1 MEFKTLLSNLRD
13 EVSCSVCSNI
23 FTDPKQLSCLH
34 SFCLSCLRQWHR
46 RSHGIQGRHGG
57 DTIKC
62 PKCLAV
68 NEVPRSGNLKDLPT
82 SFYLNGLI
90 DILAIKEC
98 KNSRVTCGN
107 CEQKCSE
114 SSYCFQ
120 CCLFYCAK
128 CEDAHN
134 IMRSNKD
141 HRVMALKEFQDRDYE
156 DVLKRP
162 VFCPEPRHKNEELK
176 YYCKNCKTAVCQTC
190 VTLNHNGHAFDHID
204 DEAEKQRADIEAL
217 IEQQKSDLQ
226 AKRNTLK
233 KLEADCDKL
242 VQKGT
247 TVAKEIEEL
256 ANNLMKLIELKK
268 TEMLKKAE
276 EQTSKSVSRF
286 KEEIADNSK
295 HIKFMESSLGQVE
308 KLLLTST
315 NTEVVQL
322 RKSIET
328 IFKGFPKTTQEK
340 RLSEFGFVENKKLL
354 NTVQA
359 EQIGSFNWSVPRQPA
374 RESHSVHWG
383 TPSQPPRQA
392 FPPSL
397 SKSQSDFERQR
408 KLHQTMSPRYF

>member
-1 MEFKTLLSNLRD
+1 
-13 EVSCSVCSNI
+13 
-23 FTDPKQLSCLH
+23 
-34 SFCLSCLRQWHR
+34 
-46 RSHGIQGRHGG
+46 
-57 DTIKC
+57 
-62 PKCLAV
+62 
-68 NEVPRSGNLKDLPT
+68 
-82 SFYLNGLI
+82 
-90 DILAIKEC
+90 
-98 KNSRVTCGN
+98 
-107 CEQKCSE
+107 
-114 SSYCFQ
+114 
-120 CCLFYCAK
+120 
-128 CEDAHN
+128 
-134 IMRSNKD
+134 
-141 HRVMALKEFQDRDYE
+141 MALKEFQDRDYE

-162 VFCPEPRHKNEELK
+162 VFCPEPRHKKEELK

-226 AKRNTLK
+226 AKRNTVK

-286 KEEIADNSK
+286 KEEIADNTK

-408 KLHQTMSPRYF
+408 KLH